1 MQNGHWTSSVG
12 RDNLT
17 SVQIVTI
24 LQSEPLD
31 MTAKCSQYVL
41 TNSKYHGL
49 HMRSNT
55 HFAVSTYEFL
65 VLGIYTFGF
74 V

>member
-12 RDNLT
+12 RDNLK

-31 MTAKCSQYVL
+31 MTAKCSQYL
-41 TNSKYHGL
+41 QILSIMAY
-49 HMRSNT
+49 
-55 HFAVSTYEFL
+55 
-65 VLGIYTFGF
+65 I
-74 V
+74 